1 MEILKPYRKRIDD
14 LDDKIVD
21 LLCEREGIIREVAEL
36 KGREGIPAYL
46 NDRIDEVRERNAT
59 RAAAKGMKGT
69 DPQLIRKLYHAIIEY
84 SCQLEEDLMAA
95 DDFRKA
101 EGSK

>member
-36 KGREGIPAYL
+36 KARENIPAYL

-59 RAAAKGMKGT
+59 RAGAKGT
-69 DPQLIRKLYHAIIEY
+69 DANLVRKLYREIIEY
-84 SCQLEEDLMAA
+84 SCQLEEDLIAT
-95 DDFRKA
+95 DGLRKA
-101 EGSK
+101 EGS